1 MAFDAG
7 ATSDMA
13 ASSVEPQSL
22 RAFNWLTLKIFND
35 LYEAFPEPI
44 DIEGLR
50 FVISTLF
57 DVGTKSDEANYLKHF
72 TATMRWLKD
81 EGFIRYQSDDSG
93 NFRKVLL
100 TLRGLTVLGYTPTSL
115 SLTDRKEPIIAKIK
129 RVLAKGAEGA
139 ASDAVK
145 AIIVKAFGLMVSWS
159 SD

>member
-1 MAFDAG
+1 M
-7 ATSDMA
+7 ATSNA
-13 ASSVEPQSL
+13 EPKNI

-35 LYEAFPEPI
+35 LYEKFPEPS

-57 DVGTKSDEANYLKHF
+57 DVGTKSKEADYLTHF

-81 EGFIRYQSDDSG
+81 EGFIRYESDQSG

-115 SLTDRKEPIIAKIK
+115 TLIDRKEPIIAKIK

-145 AIIVKAFGLMVSWS
+145 AIIVKAFALMVSWPS
-159 SD
+159 N

>member
-1 MAFDAG
+1 MAVTDA
-7 ATSDMA
+7 
-13 ASSVEPQSL
+13 EPKNI

-35 LYEAFPEPI
+35 LYEAFPEPH

-57 DVGTKSDEANYLKHF
+57 DVGTQSKEAAYLTHF

-81 EGFIRYQSDDSG
+81 EGFIKYESDNSG

-115 SLTDRKEPIIAKIK
+115 SLTDRKEPIITKIK
-129 RVLAKGAEGA
+129 RVLSKGTEAA

-159 SD
+159 NG

>member
-1 MAFDAG
+1 
-7 ATSDMA
+7 MA
-13 ASSVEPQSL
+13 ANNAEPKNI

-35 LYEAFPEPI
+35 LYENFPEPS

-50 FVISTLF
+50 FVMSTLF
-57 DVGTKSDEANYLKHF
+57 DVGTKSKEAEYLTHF

-81 EGFIRYQSDDSG
+81 EGFIRYESDASG

-139 ASDAVK
+139 ASDTAK
-145 AIIVKAFGLMVSWS
+145 AIIVKAFALMVTWS
-159 SD
+159 SN

>member
-1 MAFDAG
+1 MATNNA
-7 ATSDMA
+7 
-13 ASSVEPQSL
+13 EPQNI

-35 LYEAFPEPI
+35 LYEAFPEPS
-44 DIEGLR
+44 DIEGLH

-57 DVGTKSDEANYLKHF
+57 DVGNKSKEADYLTHF

-81 EGFIRYQSDDSG
+81 EGFIKYQSDDSG

-129 RVLAKGAEGA
+129 RVLAKGSEGA

-159 SD
+159 GN